1 MDVLASGVASQ
12 AKRRAEENELTIGPK
27 AEGRFKDVAQRLA
40 YLENQA
46 AGLLVEV
53 VRQVNKTMSGNGLVV
68 KNNRIELAPTPNG
81 YVRQGVGETGVLDLG
96 DALQEVLSIIVA
108 EEKVTGQ
115 SITIEASYS
124 TDGTTFTTYAAL
136 PLAVLPKARYW
147 KFRVTLSV
155 TQGADVVTTKT
166 MNQIQGVVQA
176 GKSLLDG
183 TSVKSD
189 NTETYPMTG
198 QTVDTTATLY
208 TVSFDKPTAGTISK
222 VSFKEG

>member
-12 AKRRAEENELTIGPK
+12 AKRRAEENELTIGAK

-53 VRQVNKTMSGNGLVV
+53 VRQVNKTLNGNGLVI
-68 KNNRIELAPTPNG
+68 KNDRIELAPTLNG

-108 EEKVTGQ
+108 EDKVAGQ
-115 SITIEASYS
+115 SITLEASYS

-136 PLAVLPKARYW
+136 PLATLPKARYW

-155 TQGADVVTTKT
+155 AQAADVVTTKT
-166 MNQIQGVVQA
+166 MDQIQGVVQV

-189 NTETYPMTG
+189 NKVTYPMTG

-208 TVSFDKPTAGTISK
+208 TVSFNKPTAGVIGK

>member
-53 VRQVNKTMSGNGLVV
+53 VRQANKTLSGNELTV
-68 KNNRIELAPTPNG
+68 NNGRIELAQTLNG
-81 YVRQGVGETGVLDLG
+81 YLRQGTAETGVLDLG
-96 DALQEVLSIIVA
+96 DAMQEVLSIIVA

-136 PLAVLPKARYW
+136 PLATLPKARYW

-155 TQGADVVTTKT
+155 AQAADVVMTKT
-166 MNQIQGVVQA
+166 MDQIQGVVQA

-183 TSVKSD
+183 KSVKSD
-189 NTETYPMTG
+189 NKETYPMTG

-208 TVSFDKPTAGTISK
+208 TVSFEKPTAGVIGK